1 MVIHLRGF
9 LRILV
14 VSNTEFKYDLGV
26 VGLGYVGLPLAVE
39 SATSSLN
46 VLGFDIN
53 SERVEMINNGHSPIE
68 DISNEELSQ
77 SLKNFHS
84 ITESKELSQCRN
96 IVISV
101 PTPLTDYQPDLSYVI
116 NAAKTVGEN
125 LVKNQVVILESTTYP
140 GTTVEV
146 LIPNLEKMSGLKA
159 GEDFFVGYSPE
170 RIDPG
175 NKVWKFKN
183 TPKVISGINNVSTEK
198 IQSFYESI
206 IDETVLVKGTKEA
219 EMVKLL
225 ENTYRHVNI
234 ALINELAILCKM
246 LDIDIWEVVNAAKTK
261 PFGFE
266 SFKPGPG
273 VGGHCIPV
281 DPEYLS
287 FKTRQI
293 GKPVRFVE
301 LAQEINNSMPL
312 YVVNQVNEILN
323 KNKIILNSSKI
334 LLMGVAYKKDIS
346 DMRESPAIDIVE
358 LLLDKEV
365 DISYYDPYVEEFKVS
380 GHIINREV
388 DTNSFED
395 YDMLLVLTPHSNF
408 AQLDFNNLK
417 TIIFDTTGSDFIK
430 STERI

>member
-1 MVIHLRGF
+1 MVT
-9 LRILV
+9 
-14 VSNTEFKYDLGV
+14 NTEFKYDLGV

-39 SATSSLN
+39 AATSSLK
-46 VLGFDIN
+46 VIGFDIN

-77 SLKNFHS
+77 SLQNFHS
-84 ITESKELSQCRN
+84 TIDSKDLSQCRN

-175 NKVWKFKN
+175 NEVWKFKN

-346 DMRESPAIDIVE
+346 DMRESPAIDIAE
-358 LLLDKEV
+358 LLLDKDV
-365 DISYYDPYVEEFKVS
+365 DISYYDPYVEEFRVS

-417 TIIFDTTGSDFIK
+417 TIIFDTTGSDFIN

>member
-1 MVIHLRGF
+1 MK
-9 LRILV
+9 
-14 VSNTEFKYDLGV
+14 SNTKFEYDLGV

-39 SATSSLN
+39 SSKQGLK
-46 VLGFDIN
+46 VIGYDIN
-53 SERVEMINNGHSPIE
+53 SERVETINNGISPIE
-68 DISNEELSQ
+68 DISNDELSNALNNLQ
-77 SLKNFHS
+77 STS
-84 ITESKELSQCRN
+84 ESELLSKCQN

-101 PTPLTDYQPDLSYVI
+101 PTPLTDYQPDLSFVI

-125 LVKNQVVILESTTYP
+125 LVKNQVIILESTTYP
-140 GTTVEV
+140 GTTIEV
-146 LIPNLEKMSGLKA
+146 LIPNLENTSKLKA

-183 TPKVISGINNVSTEK
+183 TPKVVSGINDISTEK
-198 IQSFYESI
+198 IQSFYKSI
-206 IDETVLVKGTKEA
+206 IDNTVLVRGTKEA

-234 ALINELAILCKM
+234 ALINELAMLCKM

-301 LAQEINNSMPL
+301 LAQEINNSMPA
-312 YVVNQVNEILN
+312 YVVGQVSEILN
-323 KNKIILNSSKI
+323 KNGKILNNSKI

-346 DMRESPAIDIVE
+346 DMRESPAIDITE
-358 LLLDKEV
+358 LLLEKKVDVSYFDPFVKEFSVFGKAIDKE
-365 DISYYDPYVEEFKVS
+365 DEI
-380 GHIINREV
+380 
-388 DTNSFED
+388 NSFD
-395 YDMLLVLTPHSNF
+395 NYDMLLVLTPHSNF
-408 AQLDFNNLK
+408 SDIDFSKIK
-417 TIIFDTTGSDFIK
+417 TIIFDTTGSDFIQ
-430 STERI
+430 STERL

>member
-1 MVIHLRGF
+1 MGNKLNF
-9 LRILV
+9 
-14 VSNTEFKYDLGV
+14 EYELGV

-39 SATSSLN
+39 SSLQGLS
-46 VLGFDIN
+46 VIGYDIN
-53 SERVEMINNGHSPIE
+53 PERVDMINNGSSPIE
-68 DISNEELSQ
+68 DISNEELSNA
-77 SLKNFHS
+77 LKNFHS
-84 ITESKELSQCRN
+84 TSESKTLSACKN

-116 NAAKTVGEN
+116 DAAKTVGKS
-125 LVKNQVVILESTTYP
+125 LVKKQVVILESTTYP
-140 GTTVEV
+140 GTTLEV
-146 LIPNLEKMSGLKA
+146 LIPNLEDQSGLLA
-159 GEDFFVGYSPE
+159 GKDFFVGYSPE

-175 NKVWKFKN
+175 NKIWKFKN
-183 TPKVISGINNVSTEK
+183 TPKVISGINNESTK
-198 IQSFYESI
+198 RIKDFYESI
-206 IDETVLVKGTKEA
+206 IDEIVIVNGTKEA

-234 ALINELAILCKM
+234 ALINELAMLCKM

-301 LAQEINNSMPL
+301 LAQEINNSMPT
-312 YVVNQVNEILN
+312 YVVSRVSDL
-323 KNKIILNSSKI
+323 LNSKDKILKNSKI
-334 LLMGVAYKKDIS
+334 LLLGVAYKKDIS
-346 DMRESPAIDIVE
+346 DMRESPATDIAE
-358 LLLDKEV
+358 LLLDKSV
-365 DISYYDPYVEEFKVS
+365 DVSFFDPFVNEFSVSGNVINKETDEKEFK
-380 GHIINREV
+380 N
-388 DTNSFED
+388 
-395 YDMLLVLTPHSNF
+395 YDMILVLTPHTQFAKINFSNHE
-408 AQLDFNNLK
+408 

>member
-1 MVIHLRGF
+1 M
-9 LRILV
+9 

-39 SATSSLN
+39 AATSSLK
-46 VLGFDIN
+46 VIGFDIN

-68 DISNEELSQ
+68 DISNDELSQ
-77 SLKNFHS
+77 SLQNFHS
-84 ITESKELSQCRN
+84 TIDSKDLSQCRN

-146 LIPNLEKMSGLKA
+146 LIPNLEKMSALKA
-159 GEDFFVGYSPE
+159 GKDFFVGYSPE

-175 NKVWKFKN
+175 NEVWKFKN

-346 DMRESPAIDIVE
+346 DMRESPAIDIAE
-358 LLLDKEV
+358 LLLDKDV
-365 DISYYDPYVEEFKVS
+365 DISYYDPYVEEFRVS
-380 GHIINREV
+380 GHIITREV

-417 TIIFDTTGSDFIK
+417 TIIFDTTGSDFIN

>member
-1 MVIHLRGF
+1 M
-9 LRILV
+9 

-39 SATSSLN
+39 AATSSLK
-46 VLGFDIN
+46 VIGFDIN

-77 SLKNFHS
+77 SLQNFHS
-84 ITESKELSQCRN
+84 TIDSKDLSQCRN

-175 NKVWKFKN
+175 NEVWKFKN

-234 ALINELAILCKM
+234 ALINELAMLCKM

-266 SFKPGPG
+266 SFRPGPG

-346 DMRESPAIDIVE
+346 DMRESPAIDIAE
-358 LLLDKEV
+358 LLLDKDV

-417 TIIFDTTGSDFIK
+417 TIIFDTTGSDFIN

>member
-1 MVIHLRGF
+1 MTT
-9 LRILV
+9 
-14 VSNTEFKYDLGV
+14 NTEFEYDLGV

-39 SATSSLN
+39 SSNQGLK
-46 VLGFDIN
+46 VIGYDIN
-53 SERVEMINNGHSPIE
+53 PERVEMINDGISPIE
-68 DISNEELSQ
+68 DILNDELSNA
-77 SLKNFHS
+77 LNNFHS
-84 ITESKELSQCRN
+84 TLDSELLSKCQN

-101 PTPLTDYQPDLSYVI
+101 PTPLTDYQPDLSFVI

-125 LVKNQVVILESTTYP
+125 LVRNQVIILESTTYP

-146 LIPNLEKMSGLKA
+146 LIPNLENTSKLKA

-183 TPKVISGINNVSTEK
+183 TPKVVSGINDISTEK

-206 IDETVLVKGTKEA
+206 IENTVLVKGTKEA

-234 ALINELAILCKM
+234 ALINELAMLCKM

-301 LAQEINNSMPL
+301 LAQEINNSMPA
-312 YVVNQVNEILN
+312 YVVGQISEILN
-323 KNKIILNSSKI
+323 KNGKILNNSKI
-334 LLMGVAYKKDIS
+334 LLMGVAYKNDIS
-346 DMRESPAIDIVE
+346 DMRESPAIDITE
-358 LLLDKEV
+358 LLLEKKVDVSYFDPFVKEF
-365 DISYYDPYVEEFKVS
+365 SVS
-380 GHIINREV
+380 GNEINKE
-388 DTNSFED
+388 DETNSFD
-395 YDMLLVLTPHSNF
+395 SYDMLLVLTPHSNF
-408 AQLDFNNLK
+408 SDIDFTKIK
-417 TIIFDTTGSDFIK
+417 TIIFDTTGSDFIQ
-430 STERI
+430 STERL